1 MNRTLLTA
9 VAALAAAASV
19 TIAAGCGSSGD
30 SAEVPTGADMKGT
43 WVHSATGYDNGEFE
57 SVKGDIKITAVVI
70 DRANGQAFA
79 GYKRYTPAEGGAP
92 QKEAM
97 QGVIA
102 PNGTILI
109 TDEDGSYTGTLA
121 NGVFTSQY
129 AESGDDSSALN
140 VTWTKK

>member
-1 MNRTLLTA
+1 MNRTLTA
-9 VAALAAAASV
+9 SIAALAAAASI
-19 TIAAGCGSSGD
+19 TIAAGCGSSD

-57 SVKGDIKITAVVI
+57 SEQGDINITAVVI

-79 GYKRYTPAEGGAP
+79 GYKRYTPAGGGSP

-102 PNGTILI
+102 PDGTILI

-129 AESGDDSSALN
+129 AESGADSAAMN